1 MDKIWQRY
9 NSFVS
14 RILQGVPLNW
24 RVNPNYITA
33 SRVFLV
39 CLSLFAFPQINPW
52 IALFAAATAF
62 TVTDYLDGT
71 CARAWGKATI
81 GGKLLDPIIDKTS
94 LLLFLLFLYSKLIIP
109 KGLLLS
115 ILFSEMIIVII
126 TIYWMY
132 ESWMK
137 ASSADNPF
145 NYFLVLLDKKIRIQ
159 PAGKIK
165 IVMYCASFTA
175 LALAG
180 ATDNSN
186 LADIGLL
193 FSIFGVFFTLISV
206 PKYLNPPD

>member
-9 NSFVS
+9 NSFVG

-24 RVNPNYITA
+24 RIDPNYITV
-33 SRVFLV
+33 SRLFLV
-39 CLSLFAFPQINPW
+39 YFALFAFPRMNPW

>member
-9 NSFVS
+9 NSFVG

-24 RVNPNYITA
+24 RIDPNYITV
-33 SRVFLV
+33 SRLFLV
-39 CLSLFAFPQINPW
+39 YFALFAFPRMNPW

-175 LALAG
+175 LALG
-180 ATDNSN
+180 RSD
-186 LADIGLL
+186 
-193 FSIFGVFFTLISV
+193 
-206 PKYLNPPD
+206 